1 MFFSLVIKT
10 SVVVVL
16 LNLSVS
22 LKTTLFFPFLGAILQ
37 LKVESR
43 IVKCSTDTSESPT
56 QCSTVRKDLGST
68 FNGKKNETPFVTD
81 RNTDVCS
88 SDLLKVES
96 RIVKCSTD
104 TSESPT
110 QCSTVRKDLGSTFNG
125 NKIESPFVT
134 EMVLLVSTFKSA
146 TKSVFG
152 NIVPGTTKL
161 SEGFK
166 RGKSIFL
173 TTFSPPSAS

>member
-37 LKVESR
+37 
-43 IVKCSTDTSESPT
+43 
-56 QCSTVRKDLGST
+56 
-68 FNGKKNETPFVTD
+68 
-81 RNTDVCS
+81 
-88 SDLLKVES
+88 LKVES